1 MKNNPTFAVKNNPS
15 SGIKNQS
22 IAVWLE
28 KARLQKTQRA
38 LKYKQNDSWV
48 DLSYDDYLKKIFHF
62 QTLLKENKIKK
73 GQFVA
78 LISSTRWEWA
88 AFDVAALSM
97 GVVLVPIYPNLSDD
111 DVEYILNHSECA
123 LAILENSKITEQF
136 NRVQSR
142 QAQNKNESDQK
153 LESSQKKL
161 IPFLQIDQIDLDASY
176 VQDSHIQEMIDG
188 AHTIKASD
196 PATLIY
202 TSGTTG
208 KPKGVLHAHKALIS
222 EISEAFDLFAI
233 YPEDI
238 SLAFLPFAHVM
249 GRVEHWGALYKTSQ
263 VAYAESIDALRKN
276 LVEIQPTFLMAV
288 PRIFEKIYS
297 GIMTKVAVS
306 QIKKKLFDEALSAAQ
321 KIAYYR
327 QTGQV
332 APLFEALKYEALTKL
347 AFTPVK
353 QAFGGRLRFAI
364 SGGAPL
370 SSDLEKFFSYM
381 GIQIFEG
388 YGLTETFAAI
398 CVNTYQH
405 KKNGT
410 VGKPIGDVKIKFAA
424 DGEILV
430 HSDKCMTEYYKNPEA
445 TAGAMVDDPALNS
458 DSSPLVNTTQ
468 SNSNTVIDKYFA
480 TGDIGEFTADGFL
493 KITDRKK
500 DLIKTSGGKY
510 VAPQKLEGLLKQEP
524 VISNVFICGDQQ
536 KFVAALISV
545 ESLAAEA
552 TSEERDAVLT
562 KIQTQVQNINSQLA
576 SYESIKK
583 YEVLFEVWSVENG
596 CLTPSMKVKRKFI
609 EKRYA
614 HIIDSLYNKSS
625 D

>member
-1 MKNNPTFAVKNNPS
+1 MNSKNRP
-15 SGIKNQS
+15 QS
-22 IAVWLE
+22 VAVWLE
-28 KARLQKTQRA
+28 ETRGQKTQKA
-38 LKYKQNDSWV
+38 LQYKQNDLWV
-48 DLSYDDYLKKIFHF
+48 ELTYDDYLKKIFHF
-62 QTLLKENKIKK
+62 QTLLKEQKIEK

-78 LISSTRWEWA
+78 LISNTRWEWA
-88 AFDVAALSM
+88 TFDVAALSM

-111 DVEYILNHSECA
+111 DIEFILNHSDCA
-123 LAILENSKITEQF
+123 LAILENSKIAEQF
-136 NRVQSR
+136 NRVCTKLSEKTQ
-142 QAQNKNESDQK
+142 QK
-153 LESSQKKL
+153 ISLQIKH
-161 IPFLQIDQIDLDASY
+161 LQIDQIDLDSSY
-176 VQDSHIQEMIDG
+176 VQDSHIQEMIDF
-188 AHTIKASD
+188 AHTVQPTD

-222 EISEAFDLFAI
+222 EVSEAFDLFAI
-233 YPEDI
+233 YPEDV

-249 GRVEHWGALYKTSQ
+249 GRIEHWGALYKTSQ
-263 VAYAESIDALRKN
+263 VAYAESIDSLKKN

-288 PRIFEKIYS
+288 PRIFEKIYA
-297 GIMTKVAVS
+297 GIMTKVS
-306 QIKKKLFDEALSAAQ
+306 ISKIKKKIFDEALAAAQ
-321 KIAYYR
+321 KINYYR

-347 AFTPVK
+347 AFSPVK

-370 SSDLEKFFSYM
+370 SSELEKFFSYM

-445 TAGAMVDDPALNS
+445 TEKSIVVIADNQSS
-458 DSSPLVNTTQ
+458 DS
-468 SNSNTVIDKYFA
+468 YFA
-480 TGDIGEFTADGFL
+480 TGDIGELTADGFL

-536 KFVAALISV
+536 KFIAALISV
-545 ESLAAEA
+545 ESLSAEA
-552 TSEERDAVLT
+552 TSEERDVILA
-562 KIQTQVQNINSQLA
+562 KIKTHVQNVNSQLA

-583 YEVLFEVWSVENG
+583 YEVLFETWSVENG
-596 CLTPSMKVKRKFI
+596 CLTPSMKVKRKFV

-614 HIIDSLYNKSS
+614 HVIDSLYNKPS

>member
-1 MKNNPTFAVKNNPS
+1 MNSKNKP
-15 SGIKNQS
+15 QS

-28 KARLQKTQRA
+28 KTRGQKTQRA
-38 LKYKQNDSWV
+38 LQYKQNNSWV
-48 DLSYDDYLKKIFHF
+48 ELTYDDYLKKIFHF
-62 QTLLKENKIKK
+62 QTLLKEQKIKK

-78 LISSTRWEWA
+78 LISNTRWEWA
-88 AFDVAALSM
+88 TFDVAALSM

-111 DVEYILNHSECA
+111 DVEFILNHSECA
-123 LAILENSKITEQF
+123 LAILENSKIAEQF
-136 NRVQSR
+136 TRVQT
-142 QAQNKNESDQK
+142 KTKQK
-153 LESSQKKL
+153 ILS
-161 IPFLQIDQIDLDASY
+161 LQIDQIDLDSSY
-176 VQDSHIQEMIDG
+176 VQDSHIQEMIDF
-188 AHTIKASD
+188 AHSVQSTD

-222 EISEAFDLFAI
+222 EVSESFDLFAI
-233 YPEDI
+233 YPDDI

-249 GRVEHWGALYKTSQ
+249 GRIEHWGALYKTSQ
-263 VAYAESIDALRKN
+263 VAYAESIDALKKN

-288 PRIFEKIYS
+288 PRIFEKIYA
-297 GIMTKVAVS
+297 GIMTKVSVS
-306 QIKKKLFDEALSAAQ
+306 KIKKKVFDEALSAAE
-321 KIAYYR
+321 KMTYYR
-327 QTGQV
+327 LTGQV
-332 APLFEALKYEALTKL
+332 APIFEALKYEALTKI
-347 AFTPVK
+347 AFSPVK
-353 QAFGGRLRFAI
+353 LAFGGRLRFAI

-370 SSDLEKFFSYM
+370 NSELEKFFSYM

-410 VGKPIGDVKIKFAA
+410 VGKPIGDVKIKFAD

-445 TAGAMVDDPALNS
+445 TAGAMVDS
-458 DSSPLVNTTQ
+458 
-468 SNSNTVIDKYFA
+468 YFA
-480 TGDIGEFTADGFL
+480 TGDIGEFTSDGFL

-536 KFVAALISV
+536 KFIAALISV
-545 ESLAAEA
+545 ESLSAEA
-552 TSEERDAVLT
+552 TSEERDVILS
-562 KIQTQVQNINSQLA
+562 KIKTHVQNVNSQLA

-583 YEVLFEVWSVENG
+583 YEVLFETWSVENG
-596 CLTPSMKVKRKFI
+596 CLTPSMKVKRKFV
-609 EKRYA
+609 EKRYS
-614 HIIDSLYNKSS
+614 HVIDSLYNKSA

>member
-1 MKNNPTFAVKNNPS
+1 MNSKNKPS
-15 SGIKNQS
+15 DNSKNQS
-22 IAVWLE
+22 VGFWLE
-28 KARLQKTQRA
+28 KTREQKTQRA
-38 LKYKQNDSWV
+38 LRYKQNDLWV
-48 DLSYDDYLKKIFHF
+48 ELTYDDYLKKIFHF
-62 QTLLKENKIKK
+62 QTLLKEKKIKK

-78 LISSTRWEWA
+78 LISNTRWEWA
-88 AFDVAALSM
+88 TFDVAALSM

-111 DVEYILNHSECA
+111 DVEFILNHSECA
-123 LAILENSKITEQF
+123 LAILENSKIAEQF
-136 NRVQSR
+136 NRVCT
-142 QAQNKNESDQK
+142 K
-153 LESSQKKL
+153 LSEKTKQQ
-161 IPFLQIDQIDLDASY
+161 IPFLQIDQIDLDSSY
-176 VQDSHIQEMIDG
+176 VQDSHIQEMIDF
-188 AHTIKASD
+188 AHTVQPTD

-208 KPKGVLHAHKALIS
+208 KPKGVLHRHKALIS
-222 EISEAFDLFAI
+222 EVSEAFDLFAI

-249 GRVEHWGALYKTSQ
+249 GRIEHWGALYKTSQ
-263 VAYAESIDALRKN
+263 VAYAESIDTLKKN
-276 LVEIQPTFLMAV
+276 LVEIQPTYLMAV
-288 PRIFEKIYS
+288 PRIFEKIYA
-297 GIMTKVAVS
+297 GIMTKVSVS
-306 QIKKKLFDEALSAAQ
+306 KIKKKIFDEALAAAH
-321 KIAYYR
+321 KINYYR

-332 APLFEALKYEALTKL
+332 APLFEALKYEALSKL
-347 AFTPVK
+347 AFSPVR

-370 SSDLEKFFSYM
+370 SSELEKFFSYM

-410 VGKPIGDVKIKFAA
+410 VGKPIGDVKIKFAS

-445 TAGAMVDDPALNS
+445 TEKSIVVIVDNQSS
-458 DSSPLVNTTQ
+458 DS
-468 SNSNTVIDKYFA
+468 YFA

-510 VAPQKLEGLLKQEP
+510 VAPQKLEGLLKQEH

-536 KFVAALISV
+536 KFIAALISV
-545 ESLAAEA
+545 ESLVTEA
-552 TSEERDAVLT
+552 TSEERDVVLAKV
-562 KIQTQVQNINSQLA
+562 KIHVQNVNSQLA

-583 YEVLFEVWSVENG
+583 YEVLFETWSVENG
-596 CLTPSMKVKRKFI
+596 CLTPSMKVKRKFV
-609 EKRYA
+609 EKRYS
-614 HIIDSLYNKSS
+614 HVIDSLYNKSS
-625 D
+625 H

>member
-1 MKNNPTFAVKNNPS
+1 MNSKNKPS
-15 SGIKNQS
+15 DNSKNQS
-22 IAVWLE
+22 VGFWLE
-28 KARLQKTQRA
+28 KTREQKTQRA
-38 LKYKQNDSWV
+38 LRYKQNDLWV
-48 DLSYDDYLKKIFHF
+48 ELTYDDYLKKIFHF
-62 QTLLKENKIKK
+62 QTLLKEKKIKK

-78 LISSTRWEWA
+78 LISNTRWEWA
-88 AFDVAALSM
+88 TFDVAALSM

-111 DVEYILNHSECA
+111 DVEFILNHSECA
-123 LAILENSKITEQF
+123 LAILENSKIAEQF
-136 NRVQSR
+136 NRVCT
-142 QAQNKNESDQK
+142 K
-153 LESSQKKL
+153 LSEKTKQQ
-161 IPFLQIDQIDLDASY
+161 IPFLQIDQIDLDSSY
-176 VQDSHIQEMIDG
+176 VQDSHIQEMIDF
-188 AHTIKASD
+188 AHTVQPTD

-208 KPKGVLHAHKALIS
+208 KPKGVLHRHKALIS
-222 EISEAFDLFAI
+222 EVSEAFDLFAI

-249 GRVEHWGALYKTSQ
+249 GRIEHWGALYKTSQ
-263 VAYAESIDALRKN
+263 VAYAESIDTLKKN
-276 LVEIQPTFLMAV
+276 LVEIQPTYLMAV
-288 PRIFEKIYS
+288 PRIFEKIYA
-297 GIMTKVAVS
+297 GIMTKVSVS
-306 QIKKKLFDEALSAAQ
+306 KIKKKIFDEALAAAH
-321 KIAYYR
+321 KINYYR

-332 APLFEALKYEALTKL
+332 APLFEALKYEALSKL
-347 AFTPVK
+347 AFSPVR

-370 SSDLEKFFSYM
+370 SSELEKFFSHM

-410 VGKPIGDVKIKFAA
+410 VGKPIGDVKIKFAS

-445 TAGAMVDDPALNS
+445 TEKSIVVIVDNQSS
-458 DSSPLVNTTQ
+458 DS
-468 SNSNTVIDKYFA
+468 YFA

-510 VAPQKLEGLLKQEP
+510 VAPQKLEGLLKQEH

-536 KFVAALISV
+536 KFIAALISV
-545 ESLAAEA
+545 ESLVTEA
-552 TSEERDAVLT
+552 TSEERDVVLAKVKT
-562 KIQTQVQNINSQLA
+562 HVQNVNSQLA

-583 YEVLFEVWSVENG
+583 YEVLFETWSVENG
-596 CLTPSMKVKRKFI
+596 CLTPSMKVKRKFV
-609 EKRYA
+609 EKRYS
-614 HIIDSLYNKSS
+614 HVIDSLYNKSS
-625 D
+625 H

>member
-1 MKNNPTFAVKNNPS
+1 MNSKNKPLVCFL
-15 SGIKNQS
+15 NQS
-22 IAVWLE
+22 VAVWLE
-28 KARLQKTQRA
+28 KTRGQKTQRA
-38 LKYKQNDSWV
+38 LQYKQNDSWV
-48 DLSYDDYLKKIFHF
+48 ELTYDDYLKKIFHF
-62 QTLLKENKIKK
+62 QTLLKEQKIKK

-78 LISSTRWEWA
+78 LISNTRWEWA
-88 AFDVAALSM
+88 TFDVAALSM
-97 GVVLVPIYPNLSDD
+97 GLVLVPIYPNLSDD
-111 DVEYILNHSECA
+111 DVEFILNHSECA
-123 LAILENSKITEQF
+123 LAILENSKIAEQF
-136 NRVQSR
+136 NRVQSKPN
-142 QAQNKNESDQK
+142 QDKSD
-153 LESSQKKL
+153 LSQKKQ
-161 IPFLQIDQIDLDASY
+161 IPSLQIDQIDLDSSY
-176 VQDSHIQEMIDG
+176 VQDSHIQEMIDF
-188 AHTIKASD
+188 AHTIQSTD

-208 KPKGVLHAHKALIS
+208 KPKGVLHIHKALIS
-222 EISEAFDLFAI
+222 EVSEAFDLFAI

-249 GRVEHWGALYKTSQ
+249 GRIEHWGALYKTSQ
-263 VAYAESIDALRKN
+263 VAYAESIDSLKKN

-306 QIKKKLFDEALSAAQ
+306 KMKKKIFDEALAAAQ
-321 KIAYYR
+321 KINYYR

-332 APLFEALKYEALTKL
+332 APLFEALKYEALSKL
-347 AFTPVK
+347 AFSPVK

-370 SSDLEKFFSYM
+370 SSELEKFFSYM

-410 VGKPIGDVKIKFAA
+410 VGKPIGDVKVKFAA

-430 HSDKCMTEYYKNPEA
+430 QSDKCMTEYYKNPEA
-445 TAGAMVDDPALNS
+445 TASAMVNDPDN
-458 DSSPLVNTTQ
+458 VT
-468 SNSNTVIDKYFA
+468 NTVADKYFA

-524 VISNVFICGDQQ
+524 AISNVFICGDQQ
-536 KFVAALISV
+536 KFIAALISV
-545 ESLAAEA
+545 ESLSAEA
-552 TSEERDAVLT
+552 TSEERDLILA
-562 KIQTQVQNINSQLA
+562 KIKTHVQNVNSKLA

-583 YEVLFEVWSVENG
+583 YEVLFETWSVENG

-609 EKRYA
+609 EKRYS
-614 HIIDSLYNKSS
+614 HVIDSLYNKSS
-625 D
+625 N